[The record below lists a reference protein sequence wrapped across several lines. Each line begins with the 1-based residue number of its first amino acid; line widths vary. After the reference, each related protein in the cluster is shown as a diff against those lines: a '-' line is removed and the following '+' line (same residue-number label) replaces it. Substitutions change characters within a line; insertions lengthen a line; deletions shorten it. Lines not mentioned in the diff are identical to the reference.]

1 VAKNYKDVVMYEEE
15 LTYAIRGC
23 VYDVFKQLGAGFL
36 ENVYEQALLIELVRK
51 DLKAES
57 QKVVKVYYKDV
68 IVGKY
73 VADIIV
79 EQKILLEL
87 KAVSHIRA
95 EHKAQIL
102 NYLKATGIKV
112 GLLINFSHPKAE
124 IKRYIL

>member
-1 VAKNYKDVVMYEEE
+1 MYEEE